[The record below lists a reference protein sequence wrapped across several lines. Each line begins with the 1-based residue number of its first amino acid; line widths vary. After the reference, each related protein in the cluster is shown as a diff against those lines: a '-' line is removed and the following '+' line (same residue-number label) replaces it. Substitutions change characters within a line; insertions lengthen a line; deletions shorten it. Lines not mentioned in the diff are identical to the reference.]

1 MTKYRIL
8 WNKSTTINLSFRNDS
23 ICSEQINMLATT
35 QLHLSKKHQKK
46 KKDLPLTHKPTT
58 GYLIWKFWFFNSFK
72 KKILWSF
79 FYSFFVFLILIAFK
93 PEKSGWRNIAYFH
106 IKYPVSPENITT
118 TQKSHHQKK
127 KKEKKFNHLS

>member
-1 MTKYRIL
+1 MKQIDH
-8 WNKSTTINLSFRNDS
+8 NKLIF
-23 ICSEQINMLATT
+23 QKW
-35 QLHLSKKHQKK
+35 LHLLRANKYVSYYSAPFEQKTPK
-46 KKDLPLTHKPTT
+46 EKERFALTHKPTT